1 MSSKEH
7 DKWMDDV
14 VDRCMDCE
22 HLNDDKRAGMFCTK
36 YNKAC
41 EDVEYCSEL
50 DPGFAIDYAEYR
62 MEDR

>member
-1 MSSKEH
+1 
-7 DKWMDDV
+7 MDDV